1 MEKLEIPTKKQ
12 VEELG
17 KKTCSMCF
25 ETKAYKLKELITPDN
40 SLRVVQQAN
49 LLLDFG
55 YKLEDKFCEDCFWK

>member
-25 ETKAYKLKELITPDN
+25 CSQFPAVIAISSSVLSIDY
-40 SLRVVQQAN
+40 
-49 LLLDFG
+49 
-55 YKLEDKFCEDCFWK
+55 